1 MMIKVLIKNLYS
13 YLKLAQVSPQLG
25 IFEIIII
32 SIIAILI
39 ILILVILRYLFGKRI
54 ISLKRKGIRVFIS
67 HAVEDFNSYRVAE
80 IAKYLE
86 KRKEV
91 SHVYY
96 CEEDL
101 SGNIDDW
108 MRKTVPR
115 CQLLIFISTERSL
128 NSDDCINEISL
139 ARKHNIEI
147 TPVLGVNSKWED
159 LDKVNI
165 NRELG
170 REYNPMEFEKFC
182 KDLYFYILKFKHEL
196 ENEIAEAIRKK

>member
-1 MMIKVLIKNLYS
+1 MIKVLIKNLYS
-13 YLKLAQVSPQLG
+13 HLKLAQVSPQLNLG
-25 IFEIIII
+25 LLIFIIIVF
-32 SIIAILI
+32 LI
-39 ILILVILRYLFGKRI
+39 IFILVMVRYVFGKRKV
-54 ISLKRKGIRVFIS
+54 SLRRKAIRVFIS
-67 HAVEDFNSYRVAE
+67 HAVDDFDSYRVAE
-80 IAKYLE
+80 IAKYLL
-86 KRKEV
+86 KRKEI

-128 NSDDCINEISL
+128 NSDDCINEINL
-139 ARKHNIEI
+139 ARRHNIEI
-147 TPVLGVNSKWED
+147 TPVLGVDSKWED

-170 REYNPMEFEKFC
+170 HEYKPMEFEKFC
-182 KDLYFYILKFKHEL
+182 KDLYFYILKFKHDL
-196 ENEIAEAIRKK
+196 EDEIAAAKRKK